1 MRDKVLKQQ
10 SFVLMSSILFTEC
23 EWGVSMK
30 KRSIQ
35 ATYKYSNSHSEKA
48 LPSATKEAM

>member
-10 SFVLMSSILFTEC
+10 SFVLMSSILFT